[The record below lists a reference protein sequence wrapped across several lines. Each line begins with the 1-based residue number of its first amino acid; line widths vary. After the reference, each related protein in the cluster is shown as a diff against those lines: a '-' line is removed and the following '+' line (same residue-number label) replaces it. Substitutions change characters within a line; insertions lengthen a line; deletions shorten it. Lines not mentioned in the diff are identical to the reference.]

1 MKSLISLHRNDFAL
15 CCGMFE
21 LGNLSISCPRTS
33 CELAW
38 LIIALHGD
46 SSCGRGITDPTIDG
60 AGIRVLLIWQLKPTV
75 LTAVPLMVRVVLII
89 VEEIFRPKNI
99 GIVLLT
105 LVWDDHIL
113 NASIEHRLSLLE
125 LSHRSI

>member
-1 MKSLISLHRNDFAL
+1 
-15 CCGMFE
+15 MFE

-75 LTAVPLMVRVVLII
+75 LTAISLLSKVFII
-89 VEEIFRPKNI
+89 VKEIFRSEDI
-99 GIVLLT
+99 GIILLT
-105 LVWDDHIL
+105 TFIRDDHIM
-113 NASIEHRLSLLE
+113 NACIKN
-125 LSHRSI
+125 